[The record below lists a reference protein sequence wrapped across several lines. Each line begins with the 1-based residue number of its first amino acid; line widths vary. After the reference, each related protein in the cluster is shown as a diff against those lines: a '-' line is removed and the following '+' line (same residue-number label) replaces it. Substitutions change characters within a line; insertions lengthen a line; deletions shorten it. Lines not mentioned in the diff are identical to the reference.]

1 MQVEEA
7 EKLFKS
13 LDTHNKSFQFRHCW
27 LQLRN
32 QPKWHEKQQLAA
44 AAKNSHKKRKE
55 AKNTS
60 PGLVDPTTPDGNQD
74 APAETSPPQTDLPRR
89 TIGKKMVKEMRRGG
103 MDAYSD
109 ALDALW
115 AKKREA
121 DAEKEL
127 KRDDR
132 FAKAYALDKER
143 LELEQK
149 KLAIEEQKYT
159 NEQKR
164 LEQEKERLDNE
175 ANNLYLKRIAEEQRI
190 MSMDL
195 SAMSDMQRQYY
206 MCFQTEIVAR
216 RMN

>member
-1 MQVEEA
+1 
-7 EKLFKS
+7 
-13 LDTHNKSFQFRHCW
+13 
-27 LQLRN
+27 
-32 QPKWHEKQQLAA
+32 
-44 AAKNSHKKRKE
+44 
-55 AKNTS
+55 
-60 PGLVDPTTPDGNQD
+60 
-74 APAETSPPQTDLPRR
+74 
-89 TIGKKMVKEMRRGG
+89 MRWTLCGQR
-103 MDAYSD
+103 
-109 ALDALW
+109 
-115 AKKREA
+115 REA

-127 KRDDR
+127 NRDER

-206 MCFQTEIVAR
+206 MCLQAEIVAR

>member
-74 APAETSPPQTDLPRR
+74 APAETSPPQIDLPRR
-89 TIGKKMVKEMRRGG
+89 TIGKKMAKEMRRGG

-109 ALDALW
+109 ALDTLW
-115 AKKREA
+115 AKKRG
-121 DAEKEL
+121 
-127 KRDDR
+127 
-132 FAKAYALDKER
+132 
-143 LELEQK
+143 
-149 KLAIEEQKYT
+149 
-159 NEQKR
+159 
-164 LEQEKERLDNE
+164 
-175 ANNLYLKRIAEEQRI
+175 
-190 MSMDL
+190 
-195 SAMSDMQRQYY
+195 
-206 MCFQTEIVAR
+206 
-216 RMN
+216 